1 MVSFKKVTVLNVLV
15 RKKDGSLRLCIDYR
29 RLNAKTVRYQFP
41 LPRIKESIDAIGN
54 AKLFPIIDL
63 ASGFNQVAMDEEDQ
77 QHSEF
82 LNTKE
87 CPWE

>member
-1 MVSFKKVTVLNVLV
+1 MITDVSMP
-15 RKKDGSLRLCIDYR
+15 RQSDISS
-29 RLNAKTVRYQFP
+29 RYQ
-41 LPRIKESIDAIGN
+41 ESIDAIGN

-77 QHSEF
+77 HHSEF
-82 LNTKE
+82 LNIPE

>member
-1 MVSFKKVTVLNVLV
+1 MISFKKVTALIVLV

-29 RLNAKTVRYQFP
+29 RLNAKTIRYQFP

-63 ASGFNQVAMDEEDQ
+63 ASEFNQVAMDEEDQ
-77 QHSEF
+77 HHSEF
-82 LNTKE
+82 LSTTE